1 MTAPPAPRVRPSD
14 KEIKA
19 KRAEIAR
26 RYGRLKRKTDRD
38 KLIRGLRRNEIE
50 GLVRYRHDGMLPDT
64 DDRETYL
71 RFWAWHNLHS
81 KYQHDGLRAFGLRL
95 GVILTE
101 AEIEATLRHV
111 QRRELRKFNASTLGK
126 HLQLTDDERTV
137 LGITTIEAFDIT
149 PEERRRIRRAVKTI
163 KERERRRAQ
172 GVKPR
177 AIYERNSLT
186 RTKPWE
192 AEGISRTTWYRRRR
206 NKAGKQP
213 GTSLR
218 ASTLLT
224 GLEGRT
230 PVPIGTPPVPHLQQA
245 KGLPR
250 EEPLVPSLDLSA
262 YERLPL
268 EVRLACLCLP
278 LSSPALA
285 TPRPTRSEHSLSYE
299 SQRGFSAGNEGH
311 S

>member
-14 KEIKA
+14 KEVKA

-26 RYGRLKRKTDRD
+26 RYRRRKSKTDII
-38 KLIRGLRRNEIE
+38 KVIRGRRRNEIE
-50 GLVRYRHDGMLPDT
+50 DLVRYRHGTLPVT

-81 KYQHDGLRAFGLRL
+81 KHQREDLQAFGRRL
-95 GVILTE
+95 GIILPE
-101 AEIEATLRHV
+101 GEIEATVHYV
-111 QRRELRKFNASTLGK
+111 QRRELRKFSASSLGK
-126 HLQLTDDERTV
+126 HLRLTEDERWA
-137 LGITTIEAFDIT
+137 LNITTIEAHNVT
-149 PEERRRIRRAVKTI
+149 PADRRRMRREMKTF
-163 KERERRRAQ
+163 KQRLRRRAK

-177 AIYERNSLT
+177 VVYEDNSLT
-186 RTKPWE
+186 RTKPWKGQ
-192 AEGISRTTWYRRRR
+192 GISRTTWYRRRR

-230 PVPIGTPPVPHLQQA
+230 PVPIGTLPVPHLQQA
-245 KGLPR
+245 RGLPR

-285 TPRPTRSEHSLSYE
+285 TPRPARSGHSLSYE
-299 SQRGFSAGNEGH
+299 NQRGF
-311 S
+311 

>member
-1 MTAPPAPRVRPSD
+1 
-14 KEIKA
+14 
-19 KRAEIAR
+19 
-26 RYGRLKRKTDRD
+26 
-38 KLIRGLRRNEIE
+38 
-50 GLVRYRHDGMLPDT
+50 MLPDT

-81 KYQHDGLRAFGLRL
+81 KHQHDGLRAFGLRL
-95 GVILTE
+95 GVVLTE

-126 HLQLTDDERTV
+126 HLRLTDHERI
-137 LGITTIEAFDIT
+137 LLRITTIEAHDIT
-149 PEERRRIRRAVKTI
+149 PAERHRLRRTMKTI

-186 RTKPWE
+186 RTKPWKGQ
-192 AEGISRTTWYRRRR
+192 GISRTTWYRRRR

-230 PVPIGTPPVPHLQQA
+230 PVPIGTLPVPHLQQA
-245 KGLPR
+245 RGLPR

-285 TPRPTRSEHSLSYE
+285 TPRPARSEHSLSYGN
-299 SQRGFSAGNEGH
+299 QRGF
-311 S
+311 

>member
-1 MTAPPAPRVRPSD
+1 VTAPPAPRVRPSE
-14 KEIKA
+14 KEVKA

-26 RYGRLKRKTDRD
+26 RYRRRKSKTDII
-38 KLIRGLRRNEIE
+38 KIIRGRRRNEIE
-50 GLVRYRHDGMLPDT
+50 ELVRYRHGTLPDT

-81 KYQHDGLRAFGLRL
+81 KHQREDLQAFGRRL
-95 GVILTE
+95 GVILPE
-101 AEIEATLRHV
+101 GEIEATVRYV
-111 QRRELRKFNASTLGK
+111 QRRELRRFSASTLGK
-126 HLQLTDDERTV
+126 HLQLTDDERWA
-137 LGITTIEAFDIT
+137 LNITTIEAHNVT
-149 PEERRRIRRAVKTI
+149 PADRRRMRREMKTF
-163 KERERRRAQ
+163 KQRLRRRAK

-177 AIYERNSLT
+177 VVYEDNSLT
-186 RTKPWE
+186 RTKPWKGQ
-192 AEGISRTTWYRRRR
+192 GISRTTWYRRRR

-224 GLEGRT
+224 ALEGRT

-245 KGLPR
+245 RRLPR

-285 TPRPTRSEHSLSYE
+285 TPRPARSEHSLSYE
-299 SQRGFSAGNEGH
+299 NQRGF
-311 S
+311 

>member
-1 MTAPPAPRVRPSD
+1 MTAPPAPRVRPSE

-26 RYGRLKRKTDRD
+26 RYQRRKSKIDID
-38 KLIRGLRRNEIE
+38 KVIRGGRRNEIE
-50 GLVRYRHDGMLPDT
+50 DLVRYRHKTLPDT
-64 DDRETYL
+64 DDRSTYL

-81 KYQHDGLRAFGLRL
+81 KHQREDLQAFGRRL
-95 GVILTE
+95 GVTLPDGE
-101 AEIEATLRHV
+101 LEATVRYV
-111 QRRELRKFNASTLGK
+111 QRRELRKFLASTLGE

-137 LGITTIEAFDIT
+137 LHITTIEAHNIT
-149 PEERRRIRRAVKTI
+149 PAERRRRRREMKIVKQ
-163 KERERRRAQ
+163 RERRRAQ

-177 AIYERNSLT
+177 VVYEQNSLT

-192 AEGISRTTWYRRRR
+192 AQGISRTTWYRRRR

-230 PVPIGTPPVPHLQQA
+230 PVPIGTPPVLHLQQA
-245 KGLPR
+245 RGLPR

-278 LSSPALA
+278 LASPALA
-285 TPRPTRSEHSLSYE
+285 TPRRARSEHSLSYE
-299 SQRGFSAGNEGH
+299 NQRGF
-311 S
+311 